1 MLDSKILD
9 DVSARVA
16 AAFAASP
23 VRDAEKNLKSMLS
36 GALAKLDLVT
46 REEFDIQAGVLLRTR
61 EKLEALEA
69 RVADLEARTGTKR
82 VS

>member
-9 DVSARVA
+9 DFSARLA

-23 VRDAEKNLKSMLS
+23 ARDAEKNLKAMLT

-46 REEFDIQAGVLLRTR
+46 REEFDVQARVLLRTR

-69 RVADLEARTGTKR
+69 RVGELEAGAAKPR
-82 VS
+82 